1 MRRADVEH
9 VVRAAADIVND
20 EIVVIGSQ
28 AIVVQFDDL
37 PDTLLVSME
46 ADVFPLRD
54 PERAIE
60 IDGVLGDGSAF
71 HEQFGYFGHGVG
83 PETPHAPAGW
93 LERSTRVT
101 FAPSGG
107 WKHEA
112 VGHFM
117 GAHDLV
123 LSKLVAGR
131 PKDFDYAE
139 VAISGALVDVDELR
153 RGLEL
158 MVENDREVARR
169 NLELVLAR
177 PPA

>member
-1 MRRADVEH
+1 VKRADIEH
-9 VVRAAADIVND
+9 VVRAAANVVND

-28 AIVVQFDDL
+28 AIVVQFDEL
-37 PDTLLVSME
+37 PESLLVSME
-46 ADVFPLRD
+46 ADVFPLHD

-60 IDGVLGDGSAF
+60 IDGVLGDGSHF
-71 HEQFGYFGHGVG
+71 HEQFGYYGHGVG

-93 LERSTRVT
+93 LGRSTCVT
-101 FAPSGG
+101 FAPSRR
-107 WKHEA
+107 WKQEA

-117 GAHDLV
+117 GVHDLV

-139 VAISGALVDVDELR
+139 VAISNALVDVAELR
-153 RGLEL
+153 GGLEL
-158 MVENDREVARR
+158 MVENDRGVAHR

-177 PPA
+177 LTA

>member
-1 MRRADVEH
+1 VNRGDIEH

-37 PDTLLVSME
+37 PESLLVSME
-46 ADVFPLRD
+46 ADVFPLRA

-60 IDGVLGDGSAF
+60 IDGALGDGSDF
-71 HEQFGYFGHGVG
+71 HEQFGFYGHGVG
-83 PETPHAPAGW
+83 PETPRAPAGW
-93 LERSTRVT
+93 LDRSKRVV
-101 FAPSGG
+101 FAPYGG
-107 WKHEA
+107 WKNEA

-117 GAHDLV
+117 EAHDLV

-131 PKDFDYAE
+131 PKDFEYTETALRHT
-139 VAISGALVDVDELR
+139 LVDVDELH

-158 MVENDREVARR
+158 MVEADRKIARG
-169 NLELVLAR
+169 NLELLIAR
-177 PPA
+177 LP

>member
-1 MRRADVEH
+1 MRRADIEH

-37 PDTLLVSME
+37 PDSLLVSME
-46 ADVFPLRD
+46 ADVFPLRA

-60 IDGVLGDGSAF
+60 IDGALGDGSDF
-71 HEQFGYFGHGVG
+71 HDQFGFYGHGVG
-83 PETPHAPAGW
+83 PETPRAPAGW
-93 LERSTRVT
+93 LDRSKRVVFT
-101 FAPSGG
+101 PYGG
-107 WKHEA
+107 WKNEA

-117 GAHDLV
+117 EAHDLV

-139 VAISGALVDVDELR
+139 VALRNDLIDVDELR
-153 RGLEL
+153 RGLDL
-158 MVENDREVARR
+158 MENADRELARR
-169 NLELVLAR
+169 NLELLIAR
-177 PPA
+177 LP